1 MAVKTISVDLADERI
16 EQIAEIMGNKT
27 CRKILA
33 VIAEKEMSESEIAES
48 LGIPLNTAGYNVKKL
63 VSAGL
68 LEKNKGFFW
77 SVKGKKIERY
87 SVSNKKIVISPRV
100 GVKGVLPAVVV
111 TGIIA
116 VGIKLF
122 QDLSN
127 KYVATEGSSSASQ
140 ELYAAAPLAS
150 DAARNG
156 MEFASASSGGNIV
169 LWFLFGALAALII
182 VLAFNWRKIW

>member
-140 ELYAAAPLAS
+140 ELYATAPLAS
-150 DAARNG
+150 DAARSG